1 MNVVTTNG
9 VMQEPNNFF
18 GLISSTPID
27 DNNQEMQQ
35 NSIIK

>member
-9 VMQEPNNFF
+9 VMQEPNNFLGINLF
-18 GLISSTPID
+18 QPY
-27 DNNQEMQQ
+27 DNNQETQQ